1 MMKVTFKQETEG
13 EKGKTILEVA
23 RDNQIKMK
31 APCEKGKCGKC
42 KVRVLAGELTV
53 LTKEEKKELSKKEIA
68 DGVRLACMAEVIGDV
83 TVEIVKKKKK

>member
-1 MMKVTFKQETEG
+1 MKVIFRQETEG

-23 RDNQIKMK
+23 KENQIKIK

-42 KVRVLAGELTV
+42 KVRVLAGELKA

-68 DGVRLACMAEVIGDV
+68 DGIRLACMAEVIDEV